1 MRRVSLD
8 PADQLNYLNIEHLDP
23 QNQLTDEAATDSSNL
38 LGVCPGNRSSTEN
51 AKKTCDAY
59 RGILEEDQQTMRLNP
74 LDEAQMDTIFYQRNG
89 EIGSTDTELNKELSD
104 KLNLNSEAAYLP
116 QNRETAYSQL
126 VRFLK
131 AKKPIGE
138 WSKPFLQQAWQLFCT
153 PDKTGAYREYV
164 GVYEYWLKHW
174 MKK

>member
-1 MRRVSLD
+1 MR
-8 PADQLNYLNIEHLDP
+8 QLRIFQIFWACVPEI
-23 QNQLTDEAATDSSNL
+23 
-38 LGVCPGNRSSTEN
+38 GVLRKMQ
-51 AKKTCDAY
+51 KKTCDAY

-131 AKKPIGE
+131 AKSP
-138 WSKPFLQQAWQLFCT
+138 
-153 PDKTGAYREYV
+153 
-164 GVYEYWLKHW
+164 
-174 MKK
+174 